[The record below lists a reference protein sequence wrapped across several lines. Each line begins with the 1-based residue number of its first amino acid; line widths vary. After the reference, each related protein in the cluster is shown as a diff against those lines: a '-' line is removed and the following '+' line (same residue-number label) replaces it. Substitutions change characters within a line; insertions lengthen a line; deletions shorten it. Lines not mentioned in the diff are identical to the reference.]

1 MNSPASR
8 ANGGISE
15 ARQILTFRLGE
26 ETYGID
32 ILRVK
37 EIRGWSPVTR
47 VPQSPPQVLGV
58 LNLRG
63 AIVPIIDLR
72 LRFDLEKAEFTPVT
86 VIIVISV
93 KTAEGATKECGLVV
107 DAVSDVVDLDED
119 ALRPAPQLAG
129 SASAD
134 YIESLATVENGML
147 ILLNADE
154 LVRRDLESTGG
165 GAQDVAA

>member
-1 MNSPASR
+1 MNSVVTQADGTS
-8 ANGGISE
+8 AT

-26 ETYGID
+26 ETFGLD

-47 VPQSPPQVLGV
+47 VPQAPPQVLGV

-72 LRFDLEKAEFTPVT
+72 VRFALPSAEFTPVT

-93 KTAEGATKECGLVV
+93 KMLDGSTKECGLVV
-107 DAVSDVVDLDED
+107 DSVSDVVDLTEEM
-119 ALRPAPQLAG
+119 RREAPQITG
-129 SASAD
+129 SASID
-134 YIESLATVENGML
+134 YIESLATIDDGML
-147 ILLNADE
+147 ILLDADA
-154 LVRRDLESTGG
+154 LVRGEIEIATGE
-165 GAQDVAA
+165 QNAAA

>member
-1 MNSPASR
+1 MNNPATR

-72 LRFDLEKAEFTPVT
+72 LRFALESAAFTPVT

-93 KTAEGATKECGLVV
+93 KTAEGTKECGLVV
-107 DAVSDVVDLDED
+107 DSVSDVVDLDEN

-129 SASAD
+129 SESAD
-134 YIESLATVENGML
+134 YIESLATVDSGML
-147 ILLNADE
+147 ILLNADA
-154 LVRRDLESTGG
+154 LVRRDLEIASGG
-165 GAQDVAA
+165 QEVAA

>member
-1 MNSPASR
+1 MNSTLTRNAGQSD
-8 ANGGISE
+8 
-15 ARQILTFRLGE
+15 ARQMLTFRLGE
-26 ETYGID
+26 ETYGLD

-47 VPQSPPQVLGV
+47 IPQSPPQVLGV

-72 LRFDLEKAEFTPVT
+72 LRFALASAEFTPVT

-93 KTAEGATKECGLVV
+93 NTADGTKECGLVV
-107 DAVSDVVDLDED
+107 DSVSDVVDLDES
-119 ALRPAPQLAG
+119 ALRPAPSLG
-129 SASAD
+129 GNVRSD
-134 YIESLATVENGML
+134 YIENLATVDSGML

-154 LVRRDLESTGG
+154 LVGQDLVQSMTP
-165 GAQDVAA
+165 QNVAA

>member
-1 MNSPASR
+1 MNSPDSIASGSG
-8 ANGGISE
+8 AQT
-15 ARQILTFRLGE
+15 RQILTFRLGE
-26 ETYGID
+26 ETFGID

-72 LRFDLEKAEFTPVT
+72 VRFALPSADFTPVT

-93 KTAEGATKECGLVV
+93 KMADGSIKECGLVV
-107 DAVSDVVDLDED
+107 DSVSDVVDLTDDMMRE
-119 ALRPAPQLAG
+119 APQLSGA
-129 SASAD
+129 ASVE
-134 YIESLATVENGML
+134 YIESLATVDEGML
-147 ILLNADE
+147 ILLDADA
-154 LVRRDLESTGG
+154 LVRGEMEIAAGERT
-165 GAQDVAA
+165 VAA

>member
-1 MNSPASR
+1 MNNPATR
-8 ANGGISE
+8 ANGGNSE

-47 VPQSPPQVLGV
+47 VPQSPAQVLGV

-63 AIVPIIDLR
+63 AIVPILDLR
-72 LRFDLEKAEFTPVT
+72 LRFALESAEFTPVT

-93 KTAEGATKECGLVV
+93 KTVDGSKECGLVV
-107 DAVSDVVDLDED
+107 DSVSDVVDLDED

-129 SASAD
+129 NASAD
-134 YIESLATVENGML
+134 YIESLATVDNGML
-147 ILLNADE
+147 ILLNADA
-154 LVRRDLESTGG
+154 LVRKDLEIAAA
-165 GAQDVAA
+165 AQEVAA

>member
-1 MNSPASR
+1 MNSVVTQTDGSSAT
-8 ANGGISE
+8 

-26 ETYGID
+26 ETFGLD

-47 VPQSPPQVLGV
+47 VPQSPRQVLGV

-72 LRFDLEKAEFTPVT
+72 VRFDLSSAEFTPVT

-93 KTAEGATKECGLVV
+93 KMHDGSSKECGLVV
-107 DAVSDVVDLDED
+107 DSVSDVVDLTED
-119 ALRPAPQLAG
+119 MRREAPQLAG
-129 SASAD
+129 SSSVD
-134 YIESLATVENGML
+134 YIESLATIDDGML
-147 ILLNADE
+147 ILLDADA
-154 LVRRDLESTGG
+154 LVRGEMDI
-165 GAQDVAA
+165 AAGQHAA

>member
-1 MNSPASR
+1 MNTPATR

-26 ETYGID
+26 ETYGLD

-72 LRFDLEKAEFTPVT
+72 LRFAMSSAEFTPVT

-93 KTAEGATKECGLVV
+93 RTADGSRECGLVV

-119 ALRPAPQLAG
+119 AMRPAPQLAG

-134 YIESLATVENGML
+134 YIECLATFENGML

-154 LVRRDLESTGG
+154 LVRQDLESAA
-165 GAQDVAA
+165 GARNVAA

>member
-1 MNSPASR
+1 MNSVVTQADGSSSP
-8 ANGGISE
+8 

-26 ETYGID
+26 ETFGLD

-47 VPQSPPQVLGV
+47 VPQAPPQVLGV

-72 LRFDLEKAEFTPVT
+72 VRFALPSAEFTPVT

-93 KTAEGATKECGLVV
+93 RMQDGSAKECGLVV
-107 DAVSDVVDLDED
+107 DSVSDVVDLTEGM
-119 ALRPAPQLAG
+119 RREAPQLAG
-129 SASAD
+129 SASVD
-134 YIESLATVENGML
+134 YIESLATIDDGML
-147 ILLNADE
+147 ILLDADA
-154 LVRRDLESTGG
+154 LVRGEMEI
-165 GAQDVAA
+165 AASQHAA

>member
-1 MNSPASR
+1 MNSPATR
-8 ANGGISE
+8 ANGGISA
-15 ARQILTFRLGE
+15 ARQVLTFRLGD

-72 LRFDLEKAEFTPVT
+72 LRFALPSAAFTPVT

-93 KTAEGATKECGLVV
+93 RTADGAKECGLVV
-107 DAVSDVVDLDED
+107 DAVSDVIDLDED
-119 ALRPAPQLAG
+119 ALHCAPELAG
-129 SASAD
+129 SASTD
-134 YIESLATVENGML
+134 YIESLATVDGGML
-147 ILLNADE
+147 ILLNADQ
-154 LVRRDLESTGG
+154 LVRQDLEAATG
-165 GAQDVAA
+165 AHEVVA